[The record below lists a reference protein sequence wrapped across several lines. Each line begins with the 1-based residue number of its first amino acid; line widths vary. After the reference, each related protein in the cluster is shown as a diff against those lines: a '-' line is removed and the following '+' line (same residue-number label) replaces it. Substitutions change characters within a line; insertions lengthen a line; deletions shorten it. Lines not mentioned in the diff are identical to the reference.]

1 MGTRPG
7 RKILSVLIPVY
18 NERAFVRRSIERVL
32 HASLPGHLERE
43 LVVVDDCSTDGT
55 SEVLGQIA
63 LEYPDTIR
71 LFRQTENQGKGA
83 AIRRAISEMRGDI
96 AIIQDADLEYDPDDY
111 GRVLAPII
119 EGQADVV
126 YGSRFAGSPRR
137 RVLNYHHALGNT
149 FLTHLSNLCTGLNLT
164 DIETCYKAFKADL
177 LRTIPIRSNRFG
189 LEPEI
194 TAKVAR
200 RHCTVYE
207 VPISYFGRT
216 YAEGKKIGWKDGLQ
230 AIYVIIKYFL
240 IDDCFLTS
248 VGHSVL
254 RELSTTRRFSEWI
267 VKVIEP
273 YLGNRIL
280 EIGAGIGN
288 VSRQLPKRELLTVSD
303 YDDEYITLLNQAFL
317 HYDNIRIAKLDLS
330 HDDGFE
336 ALAAQHS
343 SVVCLNVLERVEDDV
358 AALCRMSSL
367 LQPGGHL
374 IILVPQHKWLM
385 SSIDRQLGRYL
396 RYTRSELTEKAE
408 LAGLHV
414 TKLLDFNKLGTLG
427 WLVNNRL
434 RGRTTFGRFQLK
446 IFDSLVPVMS
456 RIEKWLPL
464 PGLSLILIATK
475 RE

>member
-1 MGTRPG
+1 M
-7 RKILSVLIPVY
+7 PVY
-18 NERAFVRRSIERVL
+18 NERAFVRRSIERVF
-32 HASLPGHLERE
+32 HAPLPYHFELEI
-43 LVVVDDCSTDGT
+43 VVVDDCSTDGT
-55 SEVLGQIA
+55 SDVLQQIA
-63 LEYPDTIR
+63 LEYPNAIR

-83 AIRRAISEMRGDI
+83 AIRRAVSEMQGDI

-111 GRVLAPII
+111 ARMLAPII

-137 RVLNYHHALGNT
+137 RVLNYHHALGNM
-149 FLTHLSNLCTGLNLT
+149 FLTHLSNLFTGLNLT
-164 DIETCYKAFKADL
+164 DMETCYKAFRADL

-216 YAEGKKIGWKDGLQ
+216 YAEGKKINWKDGLQ
-230 AIYVIIKYFL
+230 AIYVIIKFFL
-240 IDDCFLTS
+240 IDDCFHTPI
-248 VGHSVL
+248 GHSFS
-254 RELSTTRRFSEWI
+254 RELSSTRQFSEWI
-267 VKVIEP
+267 VNVIEP

-288 VSRQLPKRELLTVSD
+288 ISRQLPKREFLTISD
-303 YDDEYITLLNQAFL
+303 YDDEYITLLNQAFR
-317 HYDNIRIAKLDLS
+317 HYDYIQIVKLDIS
-330 HDDGFE
+330 NDDGFE

-358 AALCRMSSL
+358 AALRRMNSL
-367 LQPGGHL
+367 LQPGGRL
-374 IILVPQHKWLM
+374 IIMVPQHRWLM
-385 SSIDRQLGRYL
+385 SNMDKKLGRYL
-396 RYTRSELTEKAE
+396 RYTAPELTDKIE
-408 LAGLHV
+408 LAGLNV
-414 TKLLDFNKLGTLG
+414 TKVFNFNKLGILG
-427 WLVNNRL
+427 WLINNRL

-446 IFDSLVPVMS
+446 IFDSLVPIMS
-456 RIEKWLPL
+456 RIERWLPL

-475 RE
+475 RN